1 MKVENYKVG
10 VASFALSA
18 RPDNLP
24 TLLKVVYDERTST

>member
-10 VASFALSA
+10 VASLGLSA

-24 TLLKVVYDERTST
+24 PLLKVVYDERTNT